1 MTYTETV
8 TVTDE
13 TGQEIARSE
22 REQYTLLELKESDPR
37 GYDAALETL
46 AQMEM
51 EYGWWEDV
59 LAELVEPIQEKY
71 GITFDPKEVSFDLD
85 RGSHFVFGKAS
96 VDDRVFL
103 KAAGIDL
110 RTKDARSILEHGLSM
125 GVNYSGFGDR
135 GWIGF
140 AAYDG
145 MPDYI
150 ADDVCEAIRDLLRDA
165 QNEMLSTLRSEQ
177 EYRTSAENLEEL
189 ADINDWR
196 FYESGRLA

>member
-51 EYGWWEDV
+51 QYDWWDDV
-59 LAELVEPIQEKY
+59 LAEQVEPIKEKY
-71 GITFDPKEVSFDLD
+71 GITFDPKEVTFDLD
-85 RGSHFVFGKAS
+85 RGSTFLFGPAS

-110 RTKDARSILEHGLSM
+110 HTKDAREILDHGLVM
-125 GVNYSGFGDR
+125 GTQYSGFGDR
-135 GWIGF
+135 GRIGF
-140 AAYDG
+140 PAYDG

-150 ADDVCEAIRDLLRDA
+150 ADDVCDAIRDLLRDA

-177 EYRTSAENLEEL
+177 EYRTSPENLEEL
-189 ADINDWR
+189 ADANEWR